1 MMQQQAASLQHGGAL
16 FNYYRPS
23 ATPTGATRTARQPV
37 QHATPHTNVST
48 GTYYIFV

>member
-16 FNYYRPS
+16 FSYYRS
-23 ATPTGATRTARQPV
+23 AAPTSATRTARQPV